1 MCDSA
6 ATVIQAL
13 ARGYLGRGASPWDHL
28 SSVFYASWGEFWEP
42 LDQDDATM
50 CLTRVDNDVDGL
62 PVYKGL
68 CEGQHVA
75 ALQFVPA
82 DTELGL
88 PPSWYLTWL
97 VESTPYAF
105 WWPTSGL
112 CLPAPFFSSQM
123 SCPLGTMESSVSLQT
138 WSGQTSLLER
148 VIAAWDKLDGMD
160 MTVATDICFC
170 AKSGTGCTGPPM
182 VTDPN
187 PALAAYIQE
196 NFRYEGGRDAVAQ
209 VIVNK
214 GKVHAV
220 YLR

>member
-28 SSVFYASWGEFWEP
+28 PSIVYASWGEFWEP

-50 CLTRVDNDVDGL
+50 WLIRADNDVDGL

-68 CEGQHVA
+68 CEGQHIA
-75 ALQFVPA
+75 ALQFVPSTPTA
-82 DTELGL
+82 
-88 PPSWYLTWL
+88 WYLTWL
-97 VESTPYAF
+97 VDGTPYSF
-105 WWPTSGL
+105 WWPTRGL

-138 WSGQTSLLER
+138 WSGPTSLLER
-148 VIAAWDKLDGMD
+148 VIAAWDKLDGMEMAMETD
-160 MTVATDICFC
+160 TDICFTT
-170 AKSGTGCTGPPM
+170 TGGVCTGPPM
-182 VTDPN
+182 VTRHRR
-187 PALAAYIQE
+187 PAALSAYIKD